1 MTRSGLPHIRPHALA
16 WAMGGLTVA
25 FALGSAVIAIADPSS
40 LGPAADSDLSGPTT
54 KDTVI
59 EGGVWFAVAQAI
71 VFSVIAVVG
80 AVVAAT
86 RPRNPVGWL
95 FGAAAFALGFGV
107 FANGVYW
114 LIAFGRPDHSGA
126 ADVIAWVESWLW
138 IGWLVPFALIPLL
151 FPTGAPP
158 SPRWRVV
165 GWAAALAGVVALVST
180 AFTPGPLGA
189 DFGWIDNPLG
199 IEGLGLRT
207 VASASVLVLSASA
220 LSAVA
225 SLVVRF
231 RRSRGIER
239 LQLRWVA
246 AAGCFLMLCIP
257 VGGVTTAWL
266 GGGAGWAW
274 LVFGLLTMAGSVAI
288 ALLRY
293 RLYDIDVVINRAL
306 VYGALSAALAGIYL
320 GGVLLGQLVLN
331 GVTGDSSLA
340 VAGSTLA
347 VAALF
352 RPARSRIQA
361 LVDRRFFRAKYDAS
375 LTLAA
380 FSAHMRDEVTVDAV
394 AAELRRVAV
403 DTMQPS
409 HVSLWLREPP

>member
-1 MTRSGLPHIRPHALA
+1 MTRSGLPRIRRHALA
-16 WAMGGLTVA
+16 WALCGLTVA
-25 FALGSAVIAIADPSS
+25 FALASAVIGIADPTS
-40 LGPAADSDLSGPTT
+40 LSPANLDPAGPTAE
-54 KDTVI
+54 DRVI
-59 EGGVWFAVAQAI
+59 EGGAWFAVAQAI
-71 VFSVIAVVG
+71 VFSIIAVVG
-80 AVVAAT
+80 GVVAAR
-86 RPRNPVGWL
+86 RPDNPVGWL
-95 FGAAAFALGFGV
+95 LGAAAFSLGFGN
-107 FANGVYW
+107 FLNGVYW
-114 LIAFGRPDHSGA
+114 LVAFGEPGYPGA
-126 ADVIAWVESWLW
+126 VEMIAWVESWLW
-138 IGWLVPFALIPLL
+138 IGWITPFALFPLL

-165 GWAAALAGVVALVST
+165 GRATILAGGVALVST
-180 AFTPGPLGA
+180 MFAPGPLGA
-189 DFGWIDNPLG
+189 DFGWVDNPFGLA
-199 IEGLGLRT
+199 GLGLRA
-207 VASASVLVLSASA
+207 VSEVSVLVLVVAA
-220 LSAVA
+220 LAGVA
-225 SLVVRF
+225 SLVVRY
-231 RRSRGIER
+231 RRSHGIER

-246 AAGCFLMLCIP
+246 AAGCVLVLSVP
-257 VGGVTTAWL
+257 AGSVTSALL
-266 GGGAGWAW
+266 GGDTGWAW
-274 LVFGLLTMAGSVAI
+274 ILVGLVTMAGSVAI

-320 GGVLLGQLVLN
+320 GGVLLGQLMLN

-347 VAALF
+347 AAALF

-380 FSAHMRDEVTVDAV
+380 FSAHVRDEVTVDAV
-394 AAELRRVAV
+394 ATELRRVAV